1 MDRFTHLLG
10 GDGQEYHRSH
20 RARGAEVDEAM
31 LQCAGFL
38 LGQLPVQGAPPIW
51 RMETFAGTSLTDCL
65 RGTLSCQG
73 QLLRPSIVGAVWI
86 SWEPGFDVLVDVD
99 VRVLDILSELP
110 SCWWLRFRSLSSR
123 CLVFCYFL
131 RFSQYTGIH
140 THGLGTFLRWLVL
153 LFLTRSRV

>member
-31 LQCAGFL
+31 LQCAGLFR
-38 LGQLPVQGAPPIW
+38 GQLPVQCAPPFLGVW
-51 RMETFAGTSLTDCL
+51 KLLLAVL
-65 RGTLSCQG
+65 RVCERNTLSGHG
-73 QLLRPSIVGAVWI
+73 QLLRPSIVCAVWI